1 MADLSEKVAEEQQQF
16 IRAQW
21 QDAQDVERFR
31 CMDPRIEAQLQ
42 VRHSMPSSRLQQ
54 RACQLGNLSSKT
66 SKGMLKM
73 GPVIL

>member
-1 MADLSEKVAEEQQQF
+1 MADLSEKVAKEQQQF

-42 VRHSMPSSRLQQ
+42 V
-54 RACQLGNLSSKT
+54 
-66 SKGMLKM
+66 
-73 GPVIL
+73 